1 MARRKLEPWFSARAF
16 GFANNTKSSQIAR
29 SLPAQLT
36 ELRAKRAMGVCSGAG
51 EGKHLFYVTLQ
62 PGADL
67 ARLLPQVDGTAW
79 GDLEDEAKLS
89 AFGVPSNPLLVDS
102 IPRQWQRNDP
112 QQIGSKPRELAN
124 TDSPGLI

>member
-1 MARRKLEPWFSARAF
+1 
-16 GFANNTKSSQIAR
+16 
-29 SLPAQLT
+29 
-36 ELRAKRAMGVCSGAG
+36 MGVCPRAG

-112 QQIGSKPRELAN
+112 QQIGSKRRELAN

>member
-1 MARRKLEPWFSARAF
+1 
-16 GFANNTKSSQIAR
+16 
-29 SLPAQLT
+29 
-36 ELRAKRAMGVCSGAG
+36 MGVCPRAG

-67 ARLLPQVDGTAW
+67 AWLLPQVDGTAW

-112 QQIGSKPRELAN
+112 QQIGSKRRELAN